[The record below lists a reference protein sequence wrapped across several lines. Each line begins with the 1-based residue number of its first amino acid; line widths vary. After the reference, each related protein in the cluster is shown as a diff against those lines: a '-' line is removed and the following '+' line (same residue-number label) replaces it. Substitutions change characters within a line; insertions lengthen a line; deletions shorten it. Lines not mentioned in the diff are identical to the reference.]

1 MRTLSLL
8 FLALFLAV
16 GAAAQDHPLW
26 LRYPAL
32 SPDGKTIVFSYQG
45 DLFRVPAEGGTATPL
60 TVGGSYSFQPVWSHD
75 GRWIAFASD
84 RSGNFDVYVMPS
96 QGGEATRLTFHAAP
110 DLPFAFTPDDK
121 EILFTS
127 SRGHASASRQFPG
140 RLFPETYLVSREGDR
155 TRLLTD
161 ITLDAATYDPT
172 GRRILYQ
179 DLKGYEDKY
188 RKHHTS
194 AVTRDLWSF
203 EPATGAFTQLTT
215 FKGEDR
221 NPVFGS
227 DPDGYFFL
235 SERGGSFNVFRGSVA
250 HPDQAAPLTHF
261 TKHPVRFLTASR
273 GDVLCFAYDGEIW
286 TLAPGGE
293 PRKVPIAVHVD
304 GRASLEKS
312 LPVNGAMTE
321 MAVSPNGKELAFIV
335 RGEIFV
341 TSADGKVTRRITDTP
356 GQERSVSFSP
366 DGRTLLYAAERSGS
380 WDIYTRRIVRPEEPY
395 FYASTR
401 LEEKALVATPAE
413 EFQPLF
419 SPDGTE
425 VAYLEERTA
434 LKVLNLASGKSRTL
448 LPAGRNYS
456 YADGDQSFDWSPDGK
471 WLVFA
476 MNTGLGWLRDIGLVA
491 ADGSGP
497 IHNLSQSGFEDENP
511 RFSKD
516 GSMVYWVSSRD
527 GSRALSQQGVTE
539 DFYGVFLTRA
549 AWDRYQLSKED
560 FALVKEKEDQAKEKA
575 KEADKEKEKGKEKG
589 KENGKD
595 QAAKVEPVVI
605 EWDGLIDRKARLSVH
620 SASLADGAV
629 TKGLDKLF
637 YLARFEKDFDL
648 WSVDLRSREAKL
660 VVKLDAKRAGLELSR
675 DGKAVF
681 VLADGKLIKVEAES
695 GKRENLPVA
704 TEMVLHP
711 AQERAYIFDHAWRQV
726 EKKFYVADLHGVD
739 WTFYRDAYRRFLPY
753 IQNNYD
759 FQELLSEMLG
769 ELNASHTGG
778 RYNPPQVNTDAT
790 PALGLVLEGAGGPGL
805 KVGEV
810 LRGGP
815 LDKASSRVRAGHR
828 LTAIDGA
835 PLASLEDLGRL
846 LNRRAGQ
853 LTLLSFADPATGATW
868 DEAVKPITPQQE
880 GELLYRRWVERN
892 RAEVERLSKGRLG
905 YVHVRAMNDPSMR
918 TVMDEVL
925 GRDVDKE
932 AVVVD
937 TRYNGG
943 GNIHEQLSDFL
954 SGKKY
959 FDVIPRGQ
967 AYGHEPLLKWTR
979 PSIVLM
985 SEGNYSDAHLFPVAY
1000 KLKGLGRTV
1009 GMPVPGTGTFVW
1021 WEQQIDP
1028 TLVFG
1033 IPQGGWRM
1041 PDGRFCENTQLEP
1054 DLPVMNQP
1062 AQLAGGRDQ
1071 QLEAAV
1077 AELLREV
1084 DADTRSAK

>member
-1 MRTLSLL
+1 MRTLGLL
-8 FLALFLAV
+8 LLALFLAV
-16 GAAAQDHPLW
+16 GASAQEHPLW

-32 SPDGKTIVFSYQG
+32 SPDGKTVVFSYQG

-84 RSGNFDVYVMPS
+84 RSGNFDIYVMPS
-96 QGGEATRLTFHAAP
+96 EGGAATRLTFHAAP
-110 DLPFAFTPDDK
+110 DLPYAFTPDDK

-127 SRGHASASRQFPG
+127 SRGHATASRQFPG

-161 ITLDAATYDPT
+161 IPLELATYDPT

-194 AVTRDLWSF
+194 AVTRDIWSF

-221 NPVFGS
+221 NPVFGA
-227 DPDGYFFL
+227 DPDRYCFL
-235 SERGGSFNVFRGSVA
+235 SERGGSFNVYRGSVS
-250 HPDQAAPLTHF
+250 HPDQADPLTHF

-273 GDVLCFAYDGEIW
+273 GGLLCFAYDGEIW

-304 GRASLEKS
+304 GRASLEKTV
-312 LPVNGAMTE
+312 PVNGAMTE
-321 MAVSPNGKELAFIV
+321 MAVSPTGKEVAFVV

-341 TSADGKVTRRITDTP
+341 TSADGKVTRRITNTP

-366 DGRTLLYAAERSGS
+366 DGRTLLYAAERGGS
-380 WDIYTRRIVRPEEPY
+380 WDLYTRRIVRPEEPC

-401 LEEKALVATPAE
+401 LEETAIVATPAE

-491 ADGSGP
+491 SDGSGP

-511 RFSKD
+511 RFSRD

-575 KEADKEKEKGKEKG
+575 KGQEKEKEKEKEKVNGKEKV
-589 KENGKD
+589 
-595 QAAKVEPVVI
+595 AKVEPVVI
-605 EWDGLIDRKARLSVH
+605 EWDGLIDRKARLSVN
-620 SASLADGAV
+620 SAALAGGAV
-629 TKGLDKLF
+629 TKGLDKLY

-648 WSVDLRSREAKL
+648 WSVDLRTREAKL
-660 VVKLDAKRAGLELSR
+660 VVKLDAKHADLELSQ
-675 DGKAVF
+675 DGKAIF

-711 AQERAYIFDHAWRQV
+711 AEERAYIFDHAWRQV

-790 PALGLVLEGAGGPGL
+790 PSLGLILESAGGKGL

-810 LRGGP
+810 LKGGP
-815 LDKASSRVRAGHR
+815 LDKAISRVRAGHH
-828 LTAIDGA
+828 LTAIDGTS
-835 PLASLEDLGRL
+835 LVSLEDLGRL

-853 LTLLSFADPATGATW
+853 LTLLSFADPATGTQW
-868 DEAVKPITPQQE
+868 DEAMKPITPQQE

-967 AYGHEPLLKWTR
+967 AYGHEPLLKWIK

-1062 AQLAGGRDQ
+1062 ALLAGGRDQ
-1071 QLEAAV
+1071 QLEVAV

-1084 DADTRSAK
+1084 DAGKRSAK

>member
-16 GAAAQDHPLW
+16 GASAQDHPLW

-32 SPDGKTIVFSYQG
+32 SPDGKSIVFSYQG

-96 QGGEATRLTFHAAP
+96 QGGEATRLTFHSAP
-110 DLPFAFTPDDK
+110 DLPYAFTPDDK

-127 SRGHASASRQFPG
+127 SRGHATASRQFPG

-161 ITLDAATYDPT
+161 ITLELATYDPT

-194 AVTRDLWSF
+194 AVTRDIWSF

-221 NPVFGS
+221 NPVFGA
-227 DPDGYFFL
+227 DPDRYCFL
-235 SERGGSFNVFRGSVA
+235 SERGGSFNVYRGSVA
-250 HPDQAAPLTHF
+250 HPDQAEPLTHF

-273 GDVLCFAYDGEIW
+273 GEVLCFAYDGEIW

-304 GRASLEKS
+304 GRASLEKTV
-312 LPVNGAMTE
+312 PVNGAMTE

-366 DGRTLLYAAERSGS
+366 DGRTLLYAAERGGS

-434 LKVLNLASGKSRTL
+434 IKVLNLASGKTRTL

-491 ADGSGP
+491 ADGTGP
-497 IHNLSQSGFEDENP
+497 IHNLSQSGFEDETP

-575 KEADKEKEKGKEKG
+575 KDKEKDKG

-595 QAAKVEPVVI
+595 KAAKVEPVVI

-648 WSVDLRSREAKL
+648 WSVDLRTRETKL
-660 VVKLDAKRAGLELSR
+660 VVKLDAKRAGLELSQ

-681 VLADGKLIKVEAES
+681 VLADGKLIKVEAEA

-790 PALGLVLEGAGGPGL
+790 PSLGLVLEGGGGPGL

-810 LRGGP
+810 LQGGP
-815 LDKASSRVRAGHR
+815 LDKAAARVRAGHR
-828 LTAIDGA
+828 LTAIDGT

-853 LTLLSFADPATGATW
+853 LILLSFVDPASGATW

-892 RAEVERLSKGRLG
+892 RAEVARLSKGRLG

-967 AYGHEPLLKWTR
+967 AYGHEPLLKWIK

-1084 DADTRSAK
+1084 DADKRSAK

>member
-8 FLALFLAV
+8 FLAFFLAV

-96 QGGEATRLTFHAAP
+96 QGGEATRLTFHSAP
-110 DLPFAFTPDDK
+110 DLPYAFTPDDK

-127 SRGHASASRQFPG
+127 SRGHATASRQFPG

-161 ITLDAATYDPT
+161 ITLEAASYDPT

-194 AVTRDLWSF
+194 AVTRDVWSF
-203 EPATGAFTQLTT
+203 EPATGAFAQLTT

-273 GDVLCFAYDGEIW
+273 GNLLCFAYDGEIW

-304 GRASLEKS
+304 GRASLEKV

-321 MAVSPNGKELAFIV
+321 MAVSPTGKELAFIV

-341 TSADGKVTRRITDTP
+341 TSADGKVTRRITNTP

-366 DGRTLLYAAERSGS
+366 DGRTLLYAAERGGS
-380 WDIYTRRIVRPEEPY
+380 WDIYTRRIVRPEEPC
-395 FYASTR
+395 FYASTQ
-401 LEEKALVATPAE
+401 LEEKAIVATPAE

-434 LKVLNLASGKSRTL
+434 IKVLNLAGGKTRTL

-491 ADGSGP
+491 ADGTGP
-497 IHNLSQSGFEDENP
+497 IHNLSQSGFEDESP
-511 RFSKD
+511 RFSRD

-560 FALVKEKEDQAKEKA
+560 FALVKEKEDQAKEK
-575 KEADKEKEKGKEKG
+575 DKDKGKEKE

-595 QAAKVEPVVI
+595 KAAKVEPVVI
-605 EWDGLIDRKARLSVH
+605 EWDGLIDRKARLSAH

-629 TKGLDKLF
+629 TKGLDKLY
-637 YLARFEKDFDL
+637 YLAKFEKDFDL
-648 WSVDLRSREAKL
+648 WSVDLRTRETKL

-711 AQERAYIFDHAWRQV
+711 AQERTYIFDHAWRQV

-790 PALGLVLEGAGGPGL
+790 PSLGLVLEGGSGQGL

-810 LRGGP
+810 LQGGP
-815 LDKASSRVRAGHR
+815 LDKAASRVRAGHR
-828 LTAIDGA
+828 LTAIDGT

-892 RAEVERLSKGRLG
+892 RAETERLSKGRLG

-925 GRDVDKE
+925 GRDLDKE

-967 AYGHEPLLKWTR
+967 AYGHEPLLKWIK

-1062 AQLAGGRDQ
+1062 ALLAGGRDQ

-1084 DADTRSAK
+1084 DAAKHPAK

>member
-8 FLALFLAV
+8 FLAFFLAV

-45 DLFRVPAEGGTATPL
+45 DLFRVPVEGGTATPL
-60 TVGGSYSFQPVWSHD
+60 TVGGSYCFQPVWSHD

-96 QGGEATRLTFHAAP
+96 EGGEATRLTFHSAP
-110 DLPFAFTPDDK
+110 DLPYAFTPDDR

-127 SRGHASASRQFPG
+127 SRGHATASRQFPG

-161 ITLDAATYDPT
+161 ITLEAATYDPT

-194 AVTRDLWSF
+194 AVTRDVWSF

-215 FKGEDR
+215 YKGEDR

-227 DPDGYFFL
+227 DPDRYFFL
-235 SERGGSFNVFRGSVA
+235 SERGGSFNVYRGSVSR
-250 HPDQAAPLTHF
+250 PDQAEPLTRF
-261 TKHPVRFLTASR
+261 AKHPVRFLTASR

-304 GRASLEKS
+304 GRASQEKV

-341 TSADGKVTRRITDTP
+341 TSADGKVTRRITTTP

-366 DGRTLLYAAERSGS
+366 DGRTLLYAAERGGS
-380 WDIYTRRIVRPEEPY
+380 WDLYTRRIVRPEEPY
-395 FYASTR
+395 FYASTQ

-434 LKVLNLASGKSRTL
+434 LKVLNLASGKTRTL
-448 LPAGRNYS
+448 VPAGRNYS
-456 YADGDQSFDWSPDGK
+456 YSDGDQSFDWSPDGK

-491 ADGSGP
+491 ADGTGP
-497 IHNLSQSGFEDENP
+497 IHNLSQSGFEDESP
-511 RFSKD
+511 RFSRD

-539 DFYGVFLTRA
+539 DYYGVFLTRA
-549 AWDRYQLSKED
+549 AWDRYRLSKED
-560 FALVKEKEDQAKEKA
+560 FALVKEKEDQAREKEKA
-575 KEADKEKEKGKEKG
+575 KEKENGKEKG
-589 KENGKD
+589 KDK
-595 QAAKVEPVVI
+595 AAKAEPVVI
-605 EWDGLIDRKARLSVH
+605 EWEGLIDRKARLSVH

-629 TKGLDKLF
+629 TKTLDKLY

-648 WSVDLRSREAKL
+648 WSVDLRSRETKL
-660 VVKLDAKRAGLELSR
+660 VVKLDAKRAGLELSQ
-675 DGKAVF
+675 DGKSVF

-711 AQERAYIFDHAWRQV
+711 AEERAYIFDHAWRQV

-778 RYNPPQVNTDAT
+778 RYSPPQVNTDAT
-790 PALGLVLEGAGGPGL
+790 PSLGLVLEGGSGPGL

-810 LRGGP
+810 LQGGP
-815 LDKASSRVRAGHR
+815 LDKAASRVRAGHR
-828 LTAIDGA
+828 LTAIDGVA
-835 PLASLEDLGRL
+835 IASLEDLGRL

-853 LTLLSFADPATGATW
+853 LTLLSFADPATGAAW
-868 DEAVKPITPQQE
+868 DESVKPIPPQEE

-967 AYGHEPLLKWTR
+967 AYGHEPLLKWTK

-1062 AQLAGGRDQ
+1062 GPLAGGRDQ

-1084 DADTRSAK
+1084 DAAKGAAR

>member
-96 QGGEATRLTFHAAP
+96 QGGEATRLTFHSAP
-110 DLPFAFTPDDK
+110 DLPYAFTPDDK

-127 SRGHASASRQFPG
+127 SRGHATASRQFPG

-161 ITLDAATYDPT
+161 ITLELATYDPT

-194 AVTRDLWSF
+194 AVTRDIWSF

-221 NPVFGS
+221 NPVFGA
-227 DPDGYFFL
+227 DPDRYCFL
-235 SERGGSFNVFRGSVA
+235 SERGGSFNVYRGSVA
-250 HPDQAAPLTHF
+250 HPDQAEPLTHF

-304 GRASLEKS
+304 GRASLEKTV
-312 LPVNGAMTE
+312 PVNGAMTE

-366 DGRTLLYAAERSGS
+366 DGRTLLYAAERGGS

-434 LKVLNLASGKSRTL
+434 IKVLNLASGKTRTL

-491 ADGSGP
+491 ADGTGP
-497 IHNLSQSGFEDENP
+497 IHNLSQSGFEDETP

-575 KEADKEKEKGKEKG
+575 KDKEKEKDKG

-595 QAAKVEPVVI
+595 KAAKVEPVVI

-648 WSVDLRSREAKL
+648 WSVDLRTRETKL
-660 VVKLDAKRAGLELSR
+660 VVKLDAKRAGLELSQ

-790 PALGLVLEGAGGPGL
+790 PSLGLVLEGGGGPGL

-810 LRGGP
+810 LQGGP
-815 LDKASSRVRAGHR
+815 LDKAAARVRAGHR
-828 LTAIDGA
+828 LTAIDGT

-853 LTLLSFADPATGATW
+853 LILLSFVDPASGATW

-892 RAEVERLSKGRLG
+892 RAEVARLSKGRLG

-967 AYGHEPLLKWTR
+967 AYGHEPLLKWIM

-1084 DADTRSAK
+1084 DAGKRSAK

>member
-16 GAAAQDHPLW
+16 AAVAQDHPLW

-45 DLFRVPAEGGTATPL
+45 DLFRVPVEGGTATPL

-96 QGGEATRLTFHAAP
+96 QGGEATRLTFHSAP
-110 DLPFAFTPDDK
+110 DLPYAFTPDDR

-127 SRGHASASRQFPG
+127 SRGHATASRQFPG
-140 RLFPETYLVSREGDR
+140 RLFPETYLVSREGGR

-161 ITLDAATYDPT
+161 IPLEAATYDPT

-227 DPDGYFFL
+227 DPDRYFFL
-235 SERGGSFNVFRGSVA
+235 SERGGSFNVYRGSVA
-250 HPDQAAPLTHF
+250 HPGQAEPITHF

-293 PRKVPIAVHVD
+293 PRKVPIAIHVD
-304 GRASLEKS
+304 GRASQEKV

-321 MAVSPNGKELAFIV
+321 MAVSPNGKEIAFVV

-366 DGRTLLYAAERSGS
+366 DGRTLLYAAERGGS

-395 FYASTR
+395 FYASTQT
-401 LEEKALVATPAE
+401 EEKPIVATPAE

-434 LKVLNLASGKSRTL
+434 IKVLNLASGKTRTL

-456 YADGDQSFDWSPDGK
+456 YSDGDQSFDWSPDGK

-491 ADGSGP
+491 ADGTGP

-516 GSMVYWVSSRD
+516 GTMVYWVSSRD

-560 FALVKEKEDQAKEKA
+560 FALVKEKEDQAKEK
-575 KEADKEKEKGKEKG
+575 EKGKEK
-589 KENGKD
+589 ENGKD
-595 QAAKVEPVVI
+595 KAAKVDPVVI

-620 SASLADGAV
+620 SASLSDGAV

-637 YLARFEKDFDL
+637 YLAKFEKDFDL
-648 WSVDLRSREAKL
+648 WSVDLRTREAKL
-660 VVKLDAKRAGLELSR
+660 VVKLDAKRAGLELSQ

-711 AQERAYIFDHAWRQV
+711 AEERAYIFDHAWRQV

-790 PALGLVLEGAGGPGL
+790 PSLGLVLEGGGGPGL

-810 LRGGP
+810 LLGGP
-815 LDKASSRVRAGHR
+815 LDKAASRVRAGHR
-828 LTAIDGA
+828 LTAIDGTR
-835 PLASLEDLGRL
+835 LASLEDLGRL

-853 LTLLSFADPATGATW
+853 LTLLSFSDPTSGATW
-868 DEAVKPITPQQE
+868 EEAVKPITPQQE

-892 RAEVERLSKGRLG
+892 RAEVARLSKGRLG

-925 GRDVDKE
+925 GRDLDKE

-967 AYGHEPLLKWTR
+967 AYGHEPLLKWIK

-1062 AQLAGGRDQ
+1062 APLAGGRDQ

-1084 DADTRSAK
+1084 DAEKRSAR

>member
-110 DLPFAFTPDDK
+110 DLPFAFTPDDQ

-127 SRGHASASRQFPG
+127 SRGHATASRQFPG

-273 GDVLCFAYDGEIW
+273 GNVLCFAYDGEIW

-341 TSADGKVTRRITDTP
+341 TSADGKVTRRITNTP

-366 DGRTLLYAAERSGS
+366 DGRTLLYAAERGGS

-491 ADGSGP
+491 ADGTGP

-575 KEADKEKEKGKEKG
+575 KVADKDKEKG

-620 SASLADGAV
+620 SAALADGAV

-1062 AQLAGGRDQ
+1062 ALLAGGRDQ

-1084 DADTRSAK
+1084 DADKRSAK